1 MEENG
6 GIFSMLVCL
15 LLQNLTKTKIVLV
28 KSRNVFEETASN
40 GELLKYS
47 EYKRKRFYLNSF

>member
-1 MEENG
+1 
-6 GIFSMLVCL
+6 MLVCL

-28 KSRNVFEETASN
+28 KSRNVFEETVSN